1 MKSGKKIAVVTGAL
15 GGIGT
20 AIVDSFLS
28 NGVVVIATIR
38 PGSSQRAT
46 DWKKKRFDNNEH
58 LHLLEVDVADHSSCE
73 KLIAQVKE
81 QFGRLDILVNNAGIT
96 RDSSIKKMSFEQ
108 WNEVIN
114 TNLTGCFNMCKLAFT
129 LMQSNGYGRIINI
142 SSVNGQKGQFGQV
155 NYAASKSGIYGLTK
169 SLALEGA
176 RKGITVNSISPGYI
190 RTEMTSK
197 IAPKI
202 LDTIISEI
210 PVGRMGE
217 PEEVAET
224 VLFLASEKS
233 AFITGSNL
241 AMNGGQH
248 LY

>member
-1 MKSGKKIAVVTGAL
+1 MKSDKKTAIVTGAL

-20 AIVDSFLS
+20 AIVDSLL
-28 NGVVVIATIR
+28 NDGVDVIATHR
-38 PGSSQRAT
+38 PGTSQRAI
-46 DWKKKRFDNNEH
+46 DWKNSRFGNDEH
-58 LHLLEVDVADHSSCE
+58 LHLLEVDVADYTSCE
-73 KLIAQVKE
+73 KLIEKVKE

-114 TNLTGCFNMCKLAFT
+114 TNLTGCFNMSKSAFT
-129 LMQSNGYGRIINI
+129 LMLENNYGRIINI
-142 SSVNGQKGQFGQV
+142 SSINGQKGQFGQV

-197 IAPKI
+197 IAPNI
-202 LDTIISEI
+202 LDAIISEI

-217 PEEVAET
+217 PKEVAET

>member
-1 MKSGKKIAVVTGAL
+1 MKSDKKIAVVTGAL

-20 AIVDSFLS
+20 AIVGSFLS
-28 NGVVVIATIR
+28 DGVVVIATIR
-38 PGSSQRAT
+38 LGTLERAT
-46 DWKKKRFDNNEH
+46 DWKKTRFDNNED
-58 LHLLEVDVADHSSCE
+58 LYLLEVDVADYTSCE
-73 KLIAQVKE
+73 QLIAQVKE

-108 WNEVIN
+108 WNEVLN
-114 TNLTGCFNMCKLAFT
+114 TNLTGCFNMSKSAFI
-129 LMQSNGYGRIINI
+129 LMLENNYGRIINI

-155 NYAASKSGIYGLTK
+155 NYSASKSGIYGLTK

-197 IAPKI
+197 IPPNI
-202 LDTIISEI
+202 LDAIISEI

-217 PEEVAET
+217 PEEVADT
-224 VLFLASEKS
+224 VRFLASEKS

>member
-1 MKSGKKIAVVTGAL
+1 MKLNEKIALVTGAL

-20 AIVDSFLS
+20 SIVERLL
-28 NGVVVIATIR
+28 GEGATVIATYR
-38 PGSSQRAT
+38 VDSDLRAQAWRSS
-46 DWKKKRFDNNEH
+46 KFNNCSR
-58 LHLLEVDVADHSSCE
+58 LHLAEVDVADFKCCE
-73 KLIAQVKE
+73 KLIDQIKE
-81 QFGRLDILVNNAGIT
+81 RFGRLDILVNNAGIT
-96 RDSSIKKMSFEQ
+96 RDASIKKMTFSQ

-129 LMQSNGYGRIINI
+129 LMQDNGYGRIINI

-155 NYAASKSGIYGLTK
+155 NYSASKSGIYGITK

-190 RTEMTSK
+190 KTEMTSK
-197 IAPKI
+197 IAPNI
-202 LDTIISEI
+202 LDSIISEI

-217 PEEVAET
+217 PEEIAES

-241 AMNGGQH
+241 AINGGQH